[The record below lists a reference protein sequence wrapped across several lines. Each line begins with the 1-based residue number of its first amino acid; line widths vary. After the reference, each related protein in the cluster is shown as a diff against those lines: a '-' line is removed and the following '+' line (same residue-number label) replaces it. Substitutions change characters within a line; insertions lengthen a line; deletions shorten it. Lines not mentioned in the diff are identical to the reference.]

1 MRIVVIFILFA
12 NILFAKLPNVTIFL
26 VDSNNKPI
34 QVSKQRDKF
43 SNAFAKIKKH
53 KKAKLYVVFLDGFV
67 DKGVYYLTISSAPNI
82 KNCYKFLYSNTICP
96 INYSGGNKT
105 YSYLLEAKSKD
116 IYLRGAKVDY
126 EENFFAWQDRVIKK
140 YLIAIFILGIL
151 FMALIY
157 SLMLYFS
164 LLNSLYLYYAFL
176 QLSFILYAIV
186 HLNLFALGDYIN
198 FVWFINSLTLA
209 LLTLFAVKFMKYTNI
224 FSRFCKVLYL
234 VVAYAFINAILAIFG
249 FLYPFYGS
257 FFVPVILLCLLRG
270 VRKKEVLLY
279 ILAIVTII
287 AGVIV
292 IEFFQS
298 VWINYIHPMVII
310 LPIEALL
317 MLGAISIFL
326 KKLEQKRKDY
336 QNLLIHT
343 SKEKS
348 LSVIVA
354 SIFHNFKNRLS
365 RLSFILMQMQLD
377 KSSIDSKIKSLEDEI
392 YNLNITIKKY
402 LQLYGSDKKD
412 NKKANLKELVENVID
427 SFERKDISFK
437 IDINSNIEVKNSWA
451 IKEILII
458 LLSNSIEAFTQNS
471 IENRVITISYNN
483 KNLTICDNAGGIKE
497 DINLST
503 PTQSSK
509 ESGTGIG
516 LYIANIIAKE
526 YCNSTLEIK
535 SIKDGICA
543 KLMIN

>member
-1 MRIVVIFILFA
+1 
-12 NILFAKLPNVTIFL
+12 
-26 VDSNNKPI
+26 
-34 QVSKQRDKF
+34 
-43 SNAFAKIKKH
+43 
-53 KKAKLYVVFLDGFV
+53 
-67 DKGVYYLTISSAPNI
+67 
-82 KNCYKFLYSNTICP
+82 
-96 INYSGGNKT
+96 
-105 YSYLLEAKSKD
+105 
-116 IYLRGAKVDY
+116 
-126 EENFFAWQDRVIKK
+126 
-140 YLIAIFILGIL
+140 
-151 FMALIY
+151 
-157 SLMLYFS
+157 
-164 LLNSLYLYYAFL
+164 
-176 QLSFILYAIV
+176 
-186 HLNLFALGDYIN
+186 
-198 FVWFINSLTLA
+198 
-209 LLTLFAVKFMKYTNI
+209 
-224 FSRFCKVLYL
+224 
-234 VVAYAFINAILAIFG
+234 
-249 FLYPFYGS
+249 
-257 FFVPVILLCLLRG
+257 
-270 VRKKEVLLY
+270 
-279 ILAIVTII
+279 
-287 AGVIV
+287 
-292 IEFFQS
+292 
-298 VWINYIHPMVII
+298 
-310 LPIEALL
+310 

-437 IDINSNIEVKNSWA
+437 IDIKSNIEVQNSWA

-471 IENRVITISYNN
+471 IENRAITISYNN
-483 KNLTICDNAGGIKE
+483 KNLTICDNAGGIKK
-497 DINLST
+497 DINLSI

-543 KLMIN
+543 KLMINWKLLPFTYYF